1 MLFGNSNMIKKG
13 VVIFLIL
20 LSAICYA
27 QDLEESIYVATET
40 FHQNQ
45 TNEGLE
51 QLNIKSLQFE
61 KQLNKEDD
69 YYAFIN
75 LLVNKAY
82 FLNKIN
88 RSKEAISAY
97 EKAHEIYIHQ
107 HINSYDIV
115 EYCLIPLGILYHKT
129 NAYLKAEQIITLYIN
144 LAQKQNNNQQQITGF
159 INLAKLY
166 QSLSKH
172 QQVMAIVAKGLKI
185 EGIKNRQKRNL
196 NYIKRKSELLI
207 ESNQK
212 RLSLDNDVIGPR
224 FNPKNAE
231 TYQLNY
237 ETALENEDYETAYTN
252 LNLLKN
258 LKINKLTSAR
268 SRAKFNFQEAQLH
281 YLRDEND
288 KALAKLRTCL
298 AILLPNFDKT
308 QRPKPKDL
316 YPENTFMDIFDLWAA
331 LETDPEKKLQ
341 YYDLSFYISESLTQE
356 NTNQESYILSAN
368 TNKDRSEKCIRI
380 LYDLF
385 QIKGESSYIKRAF
398 QYAERN
404 KALGL
409 KWYTNKRT
417 FLKQHPKDSL
427 LLAEQQLLKQ
437 QQHFSNK
444 LLNRPINKTQ
454 LLERDTLQLQLI
466 TTSTQLKKLQDS
478 ITKTYNKSS
487 LYNLN
492 IEVLKSKLK
501 TDEACLVEY
510 FSGNNDI
517 YQFIF
522 SPNHIA
528 FNRIEN
534 TVSNRNSIS
543 KFISYFENASV
554 INNDVLQF
562 TEDAF
567 QLYTVLNLKDIATYQ
582 NVVIIAD
589 GLLNFIP
596 FESLLTN
603 ATTTSN
609 YSDMPFMVKKHR
621 IAYQTSASF
630 YNDTKPYAFK
640 NSALGVFPVFDNSN
654 IKLTYSIDEA
664 ERLDDAIKTEFL
676 MYNAA
681 TKKDVLKQ
689 INDYS
694 ILHLSTHAN
703 SGDFTTAANIDF
715 IDSKLS
721 LQELYNLD
729 LKSDLVVLSACE
741 TGVGMLQKGEGS
753 MNLARGFKYA
763 GISNMVVSLWKI
775 NDLSTSKIMS
785 HFYNDLR
792 QTESAFSANQSSKL
806 AYLNS
811 DTISNAKKSPYYW
824 SAFIYSGDVTPAK
837 SFNYINMIIYS
848 IIGLIIASLILLLIY
863 KRQLW
868 KR

>member
-1 MLFGNSNMIKKG
+1 MIKKG
-13 VVIFLIL
+13 VVIFFVL
-20 LSAICYA
+20 LSVICYA

-45 TNEGLE
+45 TKEGLS
-51 QLNIKSLQFE
+51 QLNISSLQFE
-61 KQLNKEDD
+61 KQLNTKDD

-88 RSKEAISAY
+88 HSKEAITSY
-97 EKAHEIYIHQ
+97 EKAHELYIHQ

-172 QQVMAIVAKGLKI
+172 QQVMAIVAKGVKI
-185 EGIKNRQKRNL
+185 EGLNSQQKRNL

-207 ESNQK
+207 QSNQK
-212 RLSLDNDVIGPR
+212 RLLLENDLIGPS

-237 ETALENEDYETAYTN
+237 ETALENEDYETAYSN
-252 LNLLKN
+252 LNRLKN

-281 YLRDEND
+281 YLRDEKD
-288 KALAKLRTCL
+288 KALAQLKTCL

-308 QRPKPKDL
+308 QLPKPKDL
-316 YPENTFMDIFDLWAA
+316 YPENTFIDIFDLWAA
-331 LETDPEKKLQ
+331 LETVPEKTLY
-341 YYDLSFYISESLTQE
+341 YYDLSFYVAESLTQD
-356 NTNQESYILSAN
+356 NTTQESFILNAN
-368 TNKDRSEKCIRI
+368 INKDRSEKCIDI

-385 QIKGESSYIKRAF
+385 QTKGESKYIKRAF
-398 QYAERN
+398 QYAERY
-404 KALGL
+404 KALAL
-409 KWYTNKRT
+409 RWYTHKRT
-417 FLKQHPKDSL
+417 LLEQHPKDSL
-427 LLAEQQLLKQ
+427 LLAEQQFLKQ
-437 QQHFSNK
+437 QQHLSNK
-444 LLNRPINKTQ
+444 LLNRTINRTQ
-454 LLERDTLQLQLI
+454 ILERDSLQLQLI
-466 TTSTQLKKLQDS
+466 TTSTQLKQLQDS
-478 ITKTYNKSS
+478 IAKTYNKSS
-487 LYNLN
+487 LFNLN
-492 IEVLKSKLK
+492 IENLKSKLK
-501 TDEACLVEY
+501 TDKACLVEY
-510 FSGNNDI
+510 FSGNNGL
-517 YQFIF
+517 YQFVF
-522 SPNHIA
+522 SPNRIA

-554 INNDVLQF
+554 INNNISQF

-567 QLYTVLNLKDIATYQ
+567 QLYTVLNLKDIASYQ

-596 FESLLTN
+596 FESLLTE

-609 YSDMPFMVKKHR
+609 YSKMSFMVKTHH

-630 YNDTKPYAFK
+630 YYNTKPYVFK

-664 ERLDDAIKTEFL
+664 ERLDDAIKTKFL
-676 MYNAA
+676 MYNTA
-681 TKKDVLKQ
+681 TKADVLNQ

-703 SGDFTTAANIDF
+703 SGNFTTAANIDF

-729 LKSDLVVLSACE
+729 LNNDLVILSACE

-763 GISNMVVSLWKI
+763 GVSNIIVSLWKI

-785 HFYNDLR
+785 HFYSDLKDT
-792 QTESAFSANQSSKL
+792 QSAFSANQSSKL

-811 DTISNAKKSPYYW
+811 DAISNAKKSPYYW
-824 SAFIYSGDVTPAK
+824 SAFIYSGDLTPVK
-837 SFNYINMIIYS
+837 SFNHINMITYS

-863 KRQLW
+863 KRQPW